1 MAARSKVTEITEEA
15 RCIAK
20 KFGISVISGDHA
32 GEAGCVP
39 VSGEDVTMTWQS
51 GIMRLLLLQIEL
63 LSNIR
68 EGESQP

>member
-1 MAARSKVTEITEEA
+1 MAARSKVNEIVKEA

-32 GEAGCVP
+32 GEAGCIP
-39 VSGEDVTMTWQS
+39 TSGDNITMTYES
-51 GIMRLLLLQIEL
+51 AIIRLMLLQIEL

-68 EGESQP
+68 ENESNP